1 MLRPTGVV
9 GMGSIPRALV
19 GSVAL
24 LIILLRYVSVN
35 VVLTA
40 TSNSKKEVSIAQT
53 LTVRT
58 RVFLSSIFE
67 TMWAIGVGGV
77 VGHLSA
83 QAHSRTYQ
91 LVLRDAN

>member
-9 GMGSIPRALV
+9 GMGSTPIALV

-24 LIILLRYVSVN
+24 LIILLRYISVN
-35 VVLTA
+35 VILLA
-40 TSNSKKEVSIAQT
+40 NSNSEKEVPMAKT

-58 RVFLSSIFE
+58 CVLLSSIFE

-83 QAHSRTYQ
+83 
-91 LVLRDAN
+91 